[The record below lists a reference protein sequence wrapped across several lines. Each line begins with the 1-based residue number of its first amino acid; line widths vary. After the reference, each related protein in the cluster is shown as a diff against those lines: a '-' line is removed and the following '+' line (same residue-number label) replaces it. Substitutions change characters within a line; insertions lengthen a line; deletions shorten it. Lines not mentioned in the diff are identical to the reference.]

1 MILAREN
8 LIITPDEMKGIMKH
22 QSLEANTFVP
32 QIFFGMTVKLYA
44 CASYLNR
51 HENCAKLILE
61 VTERLNAHT
70 KQISADGLPSE
81 MDGVVLFDLKDMI
94 MKVFDFH
101 VLIC

>member
-1 MILAREN
+1 MPWMILAREN

-44 CASYLNR
+44 SASHLNR

-61 VTERLNAHT
+61 VTERLNAHM
-70 KQISADGLPSE
+70 KQNFSRWIAVRDGWGGP
-81 MDGVVLFDLKDMI
+81 V
-94 MKVFDFH
+94 
-101 VLIC
+101 